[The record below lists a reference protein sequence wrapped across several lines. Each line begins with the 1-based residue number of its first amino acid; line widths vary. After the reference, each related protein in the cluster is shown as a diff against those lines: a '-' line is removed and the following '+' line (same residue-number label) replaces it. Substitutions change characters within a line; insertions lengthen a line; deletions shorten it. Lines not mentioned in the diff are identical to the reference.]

1 MGDIDVVLDAA
12 GFLFEGDQTPD
23 AVGLD
28 ARVFAKKRRD
38 EVIGFLRD
46 HFVHLEQLDDE
57 INALLTPLANES
69 ERVEFGADQF
79 LDLLPLAFD
88 LV

>member
-28 ARVFAKKRRD
+28 ARVFAKKD
-38 EVIGFLRD
+38 
-46 HFVHLEQLDDE
+46 
-57 INALLTPLANES
+57 ATKS
-69 ERVEFGADQF
+69 
-79 LDLLPLAFD
+79 
-88 LV
+88 